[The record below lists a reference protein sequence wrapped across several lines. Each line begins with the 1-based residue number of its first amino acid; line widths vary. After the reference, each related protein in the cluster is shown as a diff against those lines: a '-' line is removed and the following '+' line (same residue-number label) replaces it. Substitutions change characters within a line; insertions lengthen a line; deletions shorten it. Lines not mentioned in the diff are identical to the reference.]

1 MQLIKVKTKCVIK
14 YLPVEI
20 PFPDIDKYSYVRVKD
35 NKEPI
40 YYVKLNQD
48 EYNLVLNENSKKV
61 INKEQFNNEKRI

>member
-1 MQLIKVKTKCVIK
+1 MQLIKVKTKWIIK

-40 YYVKLNQD
+40 YYVKLNQN
-48 EYNLVLNENSKKV
+48 EYNLVLNENL
-61 INKEQFNNEKRI
+61 KEKLRRKS